1 MSSDFVVGMELVGEG
16 AIKKWR
22 QLIGPT
28 NCQVARVEAPDS
40 IRALYGT
47 EGVKNAAHG
56 SDSRKRICSLW
67 RMF

>member
-22 QLIGPT
+22 NLIGPT

-56 SDSRKRICSLW
+56 SDSSKSIKNKL
-67 RMF
+67 